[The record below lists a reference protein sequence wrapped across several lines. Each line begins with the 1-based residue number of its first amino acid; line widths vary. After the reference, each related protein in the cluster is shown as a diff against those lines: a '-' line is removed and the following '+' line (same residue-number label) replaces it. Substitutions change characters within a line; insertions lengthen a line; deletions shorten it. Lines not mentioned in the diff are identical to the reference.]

1 MLTSSIVK
9 TTDPTLVAPT
19 GTIEKKPYFHLPIRA
34 TRSLTA
40 NKLWTKL
47 TIAGDTLSKCPFNIY
62 IYK

>member
-40 NKLWTKL
+40 NKL
-47 TIAGDTLSKCPFNIY
+47 
-62 IYK
+62 